1 MNITQLAIRNNR
13 LIYFI
18 VFALILLG
26 ISTYFKLPKAQD
38 PGFTMRTVVVTTFFP
53 GASPARVEQLVTDKI
68 EQVIQQMPE
77 LDNVTSDSQMGVSV
91 ISATFKDEYKI
102 MQPIFDKLRRK
113 VESTQG
119 DLPSG
124 ASIPIVDDEF
134 GDVFGMVYALNGE
147 GFSYV
152 ELKDIADEIRDD
164 LLLLDQVAKVE
175 IQGVQKE
182 VIFVE
187 YNNAKLQKL
196 GLSPEA
202 LRNIL
207 KTINILSSGGDV
219 LVDSE
224 RIALEPTG
232 NFESIED
239 IKRAVI
245 NLPNSSEMLYLEDIA
260 NVYAG
265 YKNPK
270 ENAVHSNG
278 KPALA
283 ISISMIDGGNIL
295 TLGETLKP
303 MMSAMQERYPHGLT
317 LEPIAFQSDLV
328 DVSVSSFVGNLAQS
342 VGIVFLV
349 VLIFL
354 GFRTGI
360 TVAII
365 VPTVMVITF
374 VVMDWM
380 NIGINKMSLA
390 ALIIALGLL
399 VDNGIVMAEGIL
411 VRLQK
416 GEEKTKAVIATGK
429 EMFVPLLVSSLT
441 TSAAFLPIILA
452 QSALSEFTGDMAR
465 VVTIALIL
473 SWVIALTFIPLLA
486 QFLMKV
492 KIKNSDTQDYFS
504 GISYRI
510 YRGILN
516 LALRFK
522 FIFLVMIV
530 ALFMVSIK
538 GLGIVPKVFIAP
550 STDPIINANFDMPIG
565 TSIETTEQIA
575 YDIEKYIQQKWLVTS
590 KDKEG
595 VKSWITFVGEGA
607 PKFILGYN
615 PGSPSPRHISMI
627 INITDYRLFSKFT
640 QALHRHIEVKYPDL
654 QIKLEKLE
662 NGPPIGYP
670 VSIRVMGK
678 DKDVLYRIAAD
689 IKQKL
694 YAIQEVSSVVD
705 DWGAPVK
712 KLLVKVNQERAF
724 KAGVTSQDIALSL
737 ESSLSGIDLTEYR
750 KGDTLIPV
758 TLRSAQ
764 SDRQDISKLDSIT
777 VYASSSGSQVPLKQV
792 ADVEMVW
799 ETGLI
804 KRLDRFKT
812 ITVDAQ
818 LIHGSTVT
826 PVNSVLVPWLEEEA
840 KKWPKGYKYEQGG
853 EAEVAQ
859 DAVASIVNALPL
871 AGMIIVLLLV
881 VQFNSIRQMS
891 IVIMTIPLG
900 LIGAIAGLIIANTSF
915 GFFTILGV
923 VALAGILINNGIV
936 LLDRIR
942 IEIEENGHT
951 AQHAIFEA
959 AQQRL
964 RPILLTTATTVGGM
978 LPLWISHDP
987 MFETMAVAI
996 IFGLL
1001 FATILTLV
1009 FVPVMYA
1016 ILFRVSFKGWR
1027 YA

>member
-1 MNITQLAIRNNR
+1 MNITRLAIRNNR
-13 LIYFI
+13 LTYFI
-18 VFALILLG
+18 VFALIMMG

-38 PGFTMRTVVVTTFFP
+38 PGFTMRTVVITTHFP
-53 GASPARVEQLVTDKI
+53 GANPARVEQLVTDKI

-77 LDNVTSDSQMGVSV
+77 LDNVTSDSQMGISI
-91 ISATFKDEYKI
+91 ISATFKDKYKV

-113 VESTQG
+113 VESVQG
-119 DLPSG
+119 DLPSN
-124 ASIPIVDDEF
+124 ASIPIVDDEY
-134 GDVFGMVYALNGE
+134 GDVFGMVYALKGE
-147 GFSYV
+147 GFSYI
-152 ELKDIADEIRDD
+152 ELKEIADEIRDE
-164 LLLLDQVAKVE
+164 LLLVDQVAKVE
-175 IQGVQKE
+175 IHGVQKE
-182 VIFVE
+182 VVFVE

-207 KTINILSSGGDV
+207 KTINILNSGGDI

-224 RIALEPTG
+224 RISLEPTG
-232 NFESIED
+232 NFESIDD

-260 NVYAG
+260 TVYAG

-270 ENAVHSNG
+270 DNVVHSDG

-283 ISISMIDGGNIL
+283 ISVSMIDGGNIL
-295 TLGETLKP
+295 ALGETLKP
-303 MMSAMQERYPHGLT
+303 MMSAIQARYPHGLT
-317 LEPIAFQSDLV
+317 LDPVAFQSDLV
-328 DVSVSSFVGNLAQS
+328 DVSVNGFIGNLAQS
-342 VGIVFLV
+342 IAIVFLV
-349 VLIFL
+349 VLLFL
-354 GFRTGI
+354 GFRTGF

-365 VPTVMVITF
+365 VPTVMAITF
-374 VVMDWM
+374 VVMDLM
-380 NIGINKMSLA
+380 SIGINKMSLA

-411 VRLQK
+411 VRMQK
-416 GEEKTKAVIATGK
+416 GEENTKAIIATGK
-429 EMFVPLLVSSLT
+429 EMFVPLLISSLT

-452 QSALSEFTGDMAR
+452 QSALSEFTGDIAR
-465 VVTIALIL
+465 VVSVALIL

-486 QFLMKV
+486 QLLIKV
-492 KIKNSDTQDYFS
+492 KIINSDNKDYFS

-510 YRGILN
+510 YRRILN

-522 FIFLVMIV
+522 FIFLVMII
-530 ALFMVSIK
+530 ALFVLSIK

-565 TSIETTEQIA
+565 TSIETTEEIA
-575 YDIEKYIQQKWLVTS
+575 YDIEKYIEQKWLVTPE
-590 KDKEG
+590 KREG
-595 VKSWITFVGEGA
+595 VQNWITFVGEGA
-607 PKFILGYN
+607 PKFVLGYS

-627 INITDYRLFSKFT
+627 INITDYRLFSEFT
-640 QALHRHIEVKYPDL
+640 QALHKHIEAKYPDL
-654 QIKLEKLE
+654 KIKLEKLQ
-662 NGPPIGYP
+662 NGPPVGYP
-670 VSIRVMGK
+670 VSIRVKGK
-678 DKDVLYRIAAD
+678 DKDVLYKIAAD
-689 IKQKL
+689 IKEKL
-694 YAIQEVSSVVD
+694 YNIPEVSSVVD

-750 KGDTLIPV
+750 KGETLIPV
-758 TLRSAQ
+758 TLRSVQ

-777 VYASSSGSQVPLKQV
+777 VYASSSGAQVPLKQV

-799 ETGLI
+799 TTGLI
-804 KRLDRFKT
+804 KRLDRSKT
-812 ITVDAQ
+812 ITVDVQ
-818 LIHGSTVT
+818 LTQGSTVT
-826 PVNSVLVPWLEEEA
+826 PVNNILIPWLNEA
-840 KKWPKGYKYEQGG
+840 SKKWPKGYRYEQGG
-853 EAEVAQ
+853 EAEASS
-859 DAVASIVNALPL
+859 DAVTSIVNALPI
-871 AGMIIVLLLV
+871 AGMMIVLLLV
-881 VQFNSIRQMS
+881 LQFNSMRQMS

-900 LIGAIAGLIIANTSF
+900 LIGAIAGLIIAKTSF
-915 GFFTILGV
+915 GFFTILGI

-951 AQHAIFEA
+951 PQNAIFEA

-964 RPILLTTATTVGGM
+964 RPILLTTATTIGGM

-1001 FATILTLV
+1001 FATIVTLV

-1016 ILFRVSFKGWR
+1016 ILFRVSFK
-1027 YA
+1027 